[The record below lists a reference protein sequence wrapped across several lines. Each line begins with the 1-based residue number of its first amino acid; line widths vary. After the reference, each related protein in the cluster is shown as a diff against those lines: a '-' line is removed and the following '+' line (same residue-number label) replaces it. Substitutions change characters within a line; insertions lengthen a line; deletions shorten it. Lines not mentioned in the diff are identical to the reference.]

1 MSRISEVQQSNNRM
15 DDLLKSQTDINRHV
29 GDEDNIK
36 PELTAIYSVLKD
48 ISSTLAIIAD
58 SSQQK

>member
-1 MSRISEVQQSNNRM
+1 MSRVAEVQQSIKRM
-15 DDLLKSQTDINRHV
+15 DDLLQAQNNRNSHV
-29 GDEDNIK
+29 GAEDEIK

-58 SSQQK
+58 ASQAK